1 MTRPRSVPRR
11 VQLHYTRQ
19 THKYMRY
26 ILQERARE
34 HAREMWDGRGTRAR
48 CSTLRGVEARGRKA
62 KEEQEK
68 GVGVCSHR
76 GCRSSSPASSSF
88 CVVACYGRRRRSR
101 AAVAAARP
109 SAGRRDEA
117 GRRSSGLRR
126 PTCGHRRLSR
136 RSSPRPPTTC
146 RVFLPGTRRLV
157 PARTRRDRRAAY
169 LPETQNR
176 VSCYPNI
183 QTLVVTSPG
192 DVEYEWAV

>member
-1 MTRPRSVPRR
+1 MTRPRSTYNGASNYIIRGRHINTCDTYYKSTRR
-11 VQLHYTRQ
+11 RCGTMTAMSAGDAHGC
-19 THKYMRY
+19 
-26 ILQERARE
+26 RA
-34 HAREMWDGRGTRAR
+34 
-48 CSTLRGVEARGRKA
+48 CGRKA

-76 GCRSSSPASSSF
+76 GCRSFSPASSSF

-109 SAGRRDEA
+109 SAGRRDEV
-117 GRRSSGLRR
+117 GRSSGPHR

-136 RSSPRPPTTC
+136 RSSTRRPTC

-176 VSCYPNI
+176 VSCYPN
-183 QTLVVTSPG
+183 TRRSVRLLSS
-192 DVEYEWAV
+192 

>member
-1 MTRPRSVPRR
+1 MG
-11 VQLHYTRQ
+11 
-19 THKYMRY
+19 
-26 ILQERARE
+26 RARGC
-34 HAREMWDGRGTRAR
+34 R
-48 CSTLRGVEARGRKA
+48 ARGRKA

-76 GCRSSSPASSSF
+76 GCRSFSPASFSF
-88 CVVACYGRRRRSR
+88 CAVACYGRRRRSR

-117 GRRSSGLRR
+117 GRPSGRRR

-136 RSSPRPPTTC
+136 RSSPRRPTTC

-176 VSCYPNI
+176 VSCYPNNT
-183 QTLVVTSPG
+183 QDAGETLVVTSSRRCRIR
-192 DVEYEWAV
+192 YEWAV